1 MLIRS
6 RGARSGR
13 FRLASKPRL
22 ESLEGRRVYSATP
35 IAAPA
40 GPLVQAS
47 QLWIEGGKVQGFIIS
62 FNQPMAPGPVQD
74 PRNFQIYEL
83 SPFSQVPLSR
93 AVYVPTLRE
102 VILIPAYPMPVT
114 KYSAASGAAGHP
126 SQIVNTVG
134 QGINN
139 QGTGYPN
146 DVLFAMFPTQGYSPG
161 IVLQAR
167 LAAQHR
173 KQQIHNTLNHIFNPF
188 SNF

>member
-6 RGARSGR
+6 RIARNGGSR
-13 FRLASKPRL
+13 RASKPRL
-22 ESLEGRRVYSATP
+22 ESLEGRRVYSGTP

-47 QLWIEGGKVQGFIIS
+47 QLWIEGGKVEGFIIS
-62 FNQPMAPGPVQD
+62 FNQPMAPGPIQD

-83 SPFSQVPLSR
+83 SPFSRVPLSR

-114 KYSAASGAAGHP
+114 KYTAASGAAGHP
-126 SQIVNTVG
+126 SEIVNTIG

-139 QGTGYPN
+139 QGSGYPN
-146 DVLFAMFPTQGYSPG
+146 NVLFAAFPTQGYSPG

-167 LAAQHR
+167 LTAQHR
-173 KQQIHNTLNHIFNPF
+173 KQRLHDTLNRILNPF